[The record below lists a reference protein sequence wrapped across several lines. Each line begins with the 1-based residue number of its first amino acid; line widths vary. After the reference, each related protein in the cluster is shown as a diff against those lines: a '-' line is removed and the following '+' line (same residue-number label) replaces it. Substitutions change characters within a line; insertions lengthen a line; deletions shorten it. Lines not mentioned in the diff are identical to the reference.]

1 MDIKLD
7 KQNDEGYERWLG
19 FLIQDVARLMRLVF
33 DRQVRDV
40 GLTRAQWFVLAHL
53 IRNDGQRQTDL
64 AIETDMEKAP
74 LGKLIDRLEEGGW
87 VERRPDPS
95 DMRAKRI
102 YKTGKIDPLI
112 PLIKNT
118 ATKVY
123 EIALAGLSVDA
134 QEHLVFDLLTIKKNL
149 MASQS
154 GSKVSSG
161 GLKRARHPM
170 PPFISDALKE
180 NGLEEDYASRPPYQ
194 QNDYIGWIIRAKR
207 EQTRQKRL
215 AQMLAELKS
224 GNVYMKMK
232 WQPRRG

>member
-7 KQNDEGYERWLG
+7 KQKDKDYERSLG
-19 FLIQDVARLMRLVF
+19 FVIQDVARLMRLVF

-53 IRNDGQRQTDL
+53 IRKDGQRQTDL

-95 DMRAKRI
+95 DRRAKRI
-102 YKTGKIDPLI
+102 YKTSKVDPLI
-112 PLIKNT
+112 PLIEST

-134 QEHLVFDLLTIKKNL
+134 QERLVDDLIAIKKNL
-149 MASQS
+149 IARRE
-154 GSKVSSG
+154 G
-161 GLKRARHPM
+161 GVITK
-170 PPFISDALKE
+170 
-180 NGLEEDYASRPPYQ
+180 
-194 QNDYIGWIIRAKR
+194 
-207 EQTRQKRL
+207 
-215 AQMLAELKS
+215 
-224 GNVYMKMK
+224 
-232 WQPRRG
+232 